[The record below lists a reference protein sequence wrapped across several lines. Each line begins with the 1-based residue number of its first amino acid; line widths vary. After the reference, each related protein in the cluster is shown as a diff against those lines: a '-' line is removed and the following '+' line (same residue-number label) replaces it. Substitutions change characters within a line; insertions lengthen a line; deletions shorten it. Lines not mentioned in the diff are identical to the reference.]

1 MLNYF
6 FLNHNNCKHQKV
18 TPYSTGCFCPDCG
31 KKIKISWVMVRCKCC
46 STKRHARVIFNN
58 IKPREKYCIKC
69 GSSEFYMERKDFIEY
84 YELEYS
90 VISKKETND
99 SIDVKEVLQIWIE
112 NEQNAGNMI
121 NNLKL
126 IPLYQN

>member
-1 MLNYF
+1 
-6 FLNHNNCKHQKV
+6 
-18 TPYSTGCFCPDCG
+18 
-31 KKIKISWVMVRCKCC
+31 
-46 STKRHARVIFNN
+46 
-58 IKPREKYCIKC
+58 
-69 GSSEFYMERKDFIEY
+69 MERKDFIEY